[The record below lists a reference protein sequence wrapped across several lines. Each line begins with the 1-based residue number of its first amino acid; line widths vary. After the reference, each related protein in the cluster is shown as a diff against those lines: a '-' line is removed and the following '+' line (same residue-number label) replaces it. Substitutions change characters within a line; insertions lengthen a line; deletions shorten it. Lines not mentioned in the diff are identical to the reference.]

1 MNIYDTILSNNQS
14 NGAKIA
20 LAIEPS
26 DQECRSIT
34 YTEMFDATDLMAE
47 ALVHLGMRAGDRIAL
62 ISENRP
68 EWIIS
73 FLAVAKIRCT
83 AVLIDSS
90 LTSDDLKRYI
100 DKSDLV

>member
-1 MNIYDTILSNNQS
+1 MRESSMNIYDTILSNNQS

-62 ISENRP
+62 ISRTVR
-68 EWIIS
+68 S
-73 FLAVAKIRCT
+73 GLFHFLRLRK
-83 AVLIDSS
+83 
-90 LTSDDLKRYI
+90 
-100 DKSDLV
+100 